1 MARAPIGR
9 QQLLDAACEE
19 LVRGNGVMELSALT
33 RRAGLS
39 TGALYHHF
47 GSKSGLLIAIYDG
60 FYERLREAVADTH
73 LPADADWATREHER
87 TRLFV
92 ARHFADP
99 LAPILLSRATLDPQL
114 PELEAAYLQNLI
126 DNAADNIRH
135 GQQLGQLP
143 ADLDPDSAGAYIIG
157 GLRHGIAQQLRTTP
171 PPSPDRVTERL
182 WRLTAAALGVA
193 GRKSDSA
200 GSPISGYPT

>member
-9 QQLLDAACEE
+9 QQLLDAAREE
-19 LVRGNGVMELSALT
+19 LVRSNGVMELSVLT

-47 GSKSGLLIAIYDG
+47 GSKSGLLTAIYDG
-60 FYERLREAVADTH
+60 FYERLREAIADAR

-92 ARHFADP
+92 ACHFADP
-99 LAPILLSRATLDPQL
+99 LAPILLNRTNLDPQL
-114 PELEAAYLQNLI
+114 HELEAAYLQSLI

-143 ADLDPDSAGAYIIG
+143 ADLDPDSTGAFIIG
-157 GLRHGIAQQLRTTP
+157 GLRHGIAQQLRMTP
-171 PPSPDRVTERL
+171 PPSTDRVTDRL
-182 WRLTAAALGVA
+182 WRLTAAALRVP
-193 GRKSDSA
+193 GR
-200 GSPISGYPT
+200 

>member
-60 FYERLREAVADTH
+60 FYERLREAIADTH
-73 LPADADWATREHER
+73 LPAGADWATREHER

-92 ARHFADP
+92 ACHFADP

-157 GLRHGIAQQLRTTP
+157 GLRHGIAQQLRTIP
-171 PPSPDRVTERL
+171 APSHDRVTERL

-193 GRKSDSA
+193 GQGGR
-200 GSPISGYPT
+200 I